1 MSLYRAL
8 CDTKDCGKLSKEQFA
23 LAFYLINQ
31 KLTKGIDPPQA
42 LTPEMIPPSDRG
54 AGLQKVRMDLAFFG
68 INLKQRMFVSKAT
81 QEAPQLLAY
90 LKFIVI
96 AGRKQVLSAKNW

>member
-1 MSLYRAL
+1 MTAPTLNWAVLAEMRIFFFISCVSLYRAL

-54 AGLQKVRMDLAFFG
+54 VSLQKVRMGLAF
-68 INLKQRMFVSKAT
+68 LV
-81 QEAPQLLAY
+81 
-90 LKFIVI
+90 
-96 AGRKQVLSAKNW
+96 